1 MNCPSLE
8 SFKMTGQAKRIGAVA
23 IAAIFL
29 FAVSLANAELVE
41 RGNLFV
47 KFEGGI
53 APTKLPRQ
61 ANAPISVR
69 VDGTVRTLSGEQPP
83 ALRFISIAINRG
95 GRIETKGL
103 PVCERS
109 SVDAASSAQ
118 ALEACGPALVGEGR
132 YLAGV
137 AFPEQDAFPL
147 SGKVLAFN
155 AKVDGQRAIL
165 AHVYGAN
172 PFPNSRTFVFRIR
185 KTQGTFGT
193 LLSAALPAELNRNG
207 YLKRIVL
214 NLHRDYVYRGRE
226 RSYLSASCGAP
237 QGATIGIFPF
247 VRVGM
252 TFSDDRKLASTLIR
266 TCTVRK

>member
-1 MNCPSLE
+1 MP
-8 SFKMTGQAKRIGAVA
+8 GRAKRIAALGVLSAV
-23 IAAIFL
+23 L
-29 FAVSLANAELVE
+29 LVVSLANAELVE

-47 KFEGGI
+47 KFAGGI

-69 VDGTVRTLSGEQPP
+69 VDGTVRTLSGERPP

-95 GRIETKGL
+95 GTIETRGL

-109 SVDAASSAQ
+109 QIESASSAQ
-118 ALEACGPALVGEGR
+118 ALAACGPALVGEGR

-137 AFPEQDAFPL
+137 TFPEQDVFPL

-155 AKVDGQRAIL
+155 ARVDGRRAIL
-165 AHVYGAN
+165 AHVYGGK
-172 PFPNSRTFVFRIR
+172 PFPNSRIFVFHIR
-185 KTQGTFGT
+185 KTAGTFGT
-193 LLSAALPAELNRNG
+193 LLTAALPASINRFG

-214 NLHRDYVYRGRE
+214 NLHRAYVYGGRKH
-226 RSYLSASCGAP
+226 SYLSASCAAP

-252 TFSDDRKLASTLIR
+252 TFSDGRKLASTLIR

>member
-1 MNCPSLE
+1 MR
-8 SFKMTGQAKRIGAVA
+8 GRAKKAAVLTALAAAVLLGA
-23 IAAIFL
+23 
-29 FAVSLANAELVE
+29 SLAHAELIE

-47 KFEGGI
+47 KFAGGI

-69 VDGTVRTLSGEQPP
+69 VDGTVRTLSGERPP

-95 GRIETKGL
+95 GTIDTQGL
-103 PVCERS
+103 PLCQRS
-109 SVDAASSAQ
+109 DIESASSAQ
-118 ALEACGPALVGEGR
+118 ALATCGKALVGEGR

-137 AFPEQDAFPL
+137 TFPEQDSFPL
-147 SGKVLAFN
+147 DGRVLAFN

-165 AHVYGAN
+165 AHVYGGN

-185 KTQGTFGT
+185 KAGGTFGT
-193 LLSAALPAELNRNG
+193 ILTAALPASINRFG

-214 NLHRDYVYRGRE
+214 NLRRTYVYRGRE
-226 RSYLSASCGAP
+226 HSYLSASCGAP
-237 QGATIGIFPF
+237 AGATIGVFPF

-252 TFSDDRKLASTLIR
+252 TFADGRKLASTLIR
-266 TCTVRK
+266 SCTVRK